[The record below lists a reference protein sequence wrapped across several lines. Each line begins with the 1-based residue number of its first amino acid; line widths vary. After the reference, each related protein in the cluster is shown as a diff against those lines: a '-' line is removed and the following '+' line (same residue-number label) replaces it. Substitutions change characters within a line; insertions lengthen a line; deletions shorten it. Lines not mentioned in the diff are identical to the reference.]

1 MKILPSTHP
10 RVVAVSP
17 SLTARERAALWPAG
31 VSASQVEAMERGAG
45 KRFAPAPAP
54 VSKPSAA
61 RPAATIQTTG
71 KAQQPSSP
79 TPISYGVREPNGTLV
94 DNVFKAAFS
103 DLNERFR
110 Q

>member
-1 MKILPSTHP
+1 MKILPSNHP
-10 RVVAVSP
+10 RVVAASP

-31 VSASQVEAMERGAG
+31 VSASQVEAMERSAG
-45 KRFAPAPAP
+45 KRFAPAPALA
-54 VSKPSAA
+54 SKPAA
-61 RPAATIQTTG
+61 VRPAAAIPPTA

-79 TPISYGVREPNGTLV
+79 TPIFFSEREPQGTRV
-94 DNVFKAAFS
+94 GNVFEAAFS